1 MEITYAK
8 NDLTIH
14 YSGSY
19 TYSYDINPAHITGDV
34 EIDVQNEEIKKL
46 QAGAFITINQQGY
59 AELADGATAVHAKA
73 IRVSATRSFFTN
85 SPAIASSKV
94 TAIGAPAVI
103 ETIQVKEDD
112 IKPGDALYVGTGADK
127 GILTKTKGTSTLL
140 AGYALSA
147 NSSADKTLKVEL
159 V

>member
-1 MEITYAK
+1 MAITYAK

-73 IRVSATRSFFTN
+73 IRQA
-85 SPAIASSKV
+85 KL
-94 TAIGAPAVI
+94 
-103 ETIQVKEDD
+103 Q
-112 IKPGDALYVGTGADK
+112 
-127 GILTKTKGTSTLL
+127 LL
-140 AGYALSA
+140 AHQRLSKLSKLKKTILNQVMHYTLVQVQIKVFLRKLKALV
-147 NSSADKTLKVEL
+147 LY
-159 V
+159 